1 MPTILKLQGQIKI
14 QGASYAVPSIY
25 WNGLGSDNNWS
36 TSNNWNLLTTPTT
49 NNILHFAG
57 STRTTPNNNLTVDT
71 TINSIYFDSGAAAFT
86 LSGNRF
92 ILGSTPFRENSIR
105 NNSSNIQT
113 INNDIIL
120 GSNAGNI
127 NCNTATINLNR
138 NISGTG
144 NLTKLGASSLSLSGN
159 NTYTGDTFINSGFVS
174 VFNSN
179 PFGTGSVYLQTT
191 AQWPIL
197 VQPTAAPATVVIN
210 NPIYSSYVAGPN
222 TLSLINV
229 GKSTTFNGPITF
241 LTSGPV
247 NQNVNFAFGAPSI
260 TLTFNGGISGT
271 PTWWRSTLVNINGGT
286 NTTVILSSS
295 PVIFNNAVNFGF
307 ISVTTAIIAVSGN
320 RFQTIRNIGSNIRC
334 DVPFA
339 INDDNITFGGG
350 SESINLNGNS
360 QIFRSINNGLTG
372 CNIFNNSSTVANLTI
387 NPKNAENSIYS
398 GSISGNIN
406 LIKTNQFST
415 LTLSGIPALNI
426 GPRYTGFTAIS
437 GGILRVHALSSNP
450 SDKVN
455 YVVFQ
460 PTTLTVNFRTPPSI
474 GDSFILLPGRTINS
488 YPAVSLQNVLSGTTA
503 SYNST
508 TSTLSVIS

>member
-1 MPTILKLQGQIKI
+1 MSNTLKVQGQLKI
-14 QGASYAVPSIY
+14 QGYLILSYAPKTFIWV
-25 WNGLGSDNNWS
+25 GLGTNNNWAT
-36 TSNNWNLLTTPTT
+36 TSNWDIQQAPFKNDNL
-49 NNILHFAG
+49 IFAG
-57 STRTTPNNNLTVDT
+57 STRLVPFNNTSYLLPLSG
-71 TINSIYFDSGAAAFT
+71 IAFASGAGVFA
-86 LSGNRF
+86 LSGNSF
-92 ILGSTPFRENSIR
+92 QIGSGGIV
-105 NNSSNIQT
+105 NNSSNRQT
-113 INNDIIL
+113 INNNIVL

-127 NCNTATINLNR
+127 NCNTAAIILSG
-138 NISGTG
+138 NISGSGT
-144 NLTKLGASSLSLSGN
+144 LTKTGSAALSLSGN
-159 NTYTGDTFINSGFVS
+159 NSYTGNTFINNGFVS

-210 NPIYSSYVAGPN
+210 NPIYSSYVAGGGDN
-222 TLSLINV
+222 LSLINV

-241 LTSGPV
+241 VTNSGIP
-247 NQNVNFAFGAPSI
+247 NQNVNFNFGAPSI
-260 TLTFNGGISGT
+260 TLTFNGGISGAST
-271 PTWWRSTLVNINGGT
+271 WRSNLVNINGGT

-295 PVIFNNAVNFGF
+295 PVIFNSTAVNFGF
-307 ISVTTAIIAVSGN
+307 IGVTTAIIAVSGN

-339 INDDNITFGGG
+339 INDDNISFGGADT
-350 SESINLNGNS
+350 INLNGNS
-360 QIFRSINNGLTG
+360 QIFRSINNGVTG

-387 NPKNAENSIYS
+387 NPQNAHNSIYS

-450 SDKVN
+450 SNKVN
-455 YVVFQ
+455 YVDFL
-460 PTTLTVNFRTPPSI
+460 PTTLTVYFTTPPSI

>member
-1 MPTILKLQGQIKI
+1 MPNTLKI
-14 QGASYAVPSIY
+14 QGSMKVQGGLYITTNIITNTLVWS
-25 WNGLGSDNNWS
+25 GLGINNNWS
-36 TSNNWNLLTTPTT
+36 TTTNWNLRTPI
-49 NNILHFAG
+49 NFDILQFAG
-57 STRTTPNNNLTVDT
+57 TTRLTPFNDLAVDT
-71 TINSIYFDSGAAAFT
+71 NLNGVAFNAGAGAFAI
-86 LSGNRF
+86 SGNRF
-92 ILGSTPFRENSIR
+92 ILNAGDIT
-105 NNSSNIQT
+105 NNSSNTQQ
-113 INNDIIL
+113 INNDIVL
-120 GSNAGNI
+120 GSSAGNI
-127 NCNTATINLNR
+127 NCNSAPMFLNR

-144 NLTKLGASSLSLSGN
+144 NLTKTGSSSLTLSGN
-159 NTYTGDTFINSGFVS
+159 NSYTGNTFINNGFVS

-210 NPIYSSYVAGPN
+210 NPIYSSYVAGGGG
-222 TLSLINV
+222 TLSLIYV

-241 LTSGPV
+241 VTNSGIP
-247 NQNVNFAFGAPSI
+247 NQNVQFTLGAPSI

-271 PTWWRSTLVNINGGT
+271 PTWGSVLVNINGGT
-286 NTTVILSSS
+286 NTTVILSNS
-295 PVIFNNAVNFGF
+295 PVIFNSTAVNFGF
-307 ISVTTAIIAVSGN
+307 IGVTTAIIAVSGN

-339 INDDNITFGGG
+339 INDDNITFGGT
-350 SESINLNGNS
+350 ETINLNGYD
-360 QIFRSINNGLTG
+360 QIFRSMNNGGTG
-372 CNIFNNSSTVANLTI
+372 NNIFNNSSTFANLTI
-387 NPKNAENSIYS
+387 NPRNATNSIYN

-450 SDKVN
+450 SNKVN
-455 YVVFQ
+455 YVDFL
-460 PTTLTVNFRTPPSI
+460 PTTLTVYFTTPPSI

-488 YPAVSLQNVLSGTTA
+488 YPAVSLINATGRTA